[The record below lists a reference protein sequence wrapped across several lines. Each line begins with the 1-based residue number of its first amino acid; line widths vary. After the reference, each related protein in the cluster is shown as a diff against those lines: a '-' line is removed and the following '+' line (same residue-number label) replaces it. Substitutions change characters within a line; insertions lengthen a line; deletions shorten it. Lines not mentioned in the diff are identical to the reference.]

1 MLGVYNIQ
9 PSIII
14 RQMSMQDLP
23 ANVGIG
29 TIEPKQQLHIKGNTL
44 ISRTNKSFYLSNTST
59 FEGEFGIQYNDDGL
73 NFFCQWWNTYK
84 LFGIC

>member
-44 ISRTNKSFYLSNTST
+44 ISRTNKSFLFANTST

-73 NFFCQWWNTYK
+73 NFFCQ
-84 LFGIC
+84 

>member
-44 ISRTNKSFYLSNTST
+44 ISRTNKSFYLQTHRLLKENSVFN
-59 FEGEFGIQYNDDGL
+59 IMMMD
-73 NFFCQWWNTYK
+73 
-84 LFGIC
+84 